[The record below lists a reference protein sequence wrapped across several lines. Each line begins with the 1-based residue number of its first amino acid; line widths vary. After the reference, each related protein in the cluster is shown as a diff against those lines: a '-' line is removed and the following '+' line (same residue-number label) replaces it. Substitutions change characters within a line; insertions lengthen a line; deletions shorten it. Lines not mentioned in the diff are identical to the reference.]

1 MRNKLWKRQFLGFRK
16 DRILGSTSEERT
28 IILGLEPGR
37 TGRLQEMLQLL
48 LDFECWIS
56 HWSVISTDGGK
67 KSEDVKTS
75 KWRNKIWEIIFKM
88 WLFQSICQARPLLF
102 CLSTTI
108 IHRYLYLY
116 YSSSSQILNCFK
128 PRIHNFLLINNG
140 LNILKKKFWRYF

>member
-1 MRNKLWKRQFLGFRK
+1 MHMRNKLWKRQFLGFRK

-56 HWSVISTDGGK
+56 HWSVISKDGRK

-75 KWRNKIWEIIFKM
+75 KWRNEISEIIFKTR
-88 WLFQSICQARPLLF
+88 LFQSIRQARPLLF
-102 CLSTTI
+102 CLSTTV

-116 YSSSSQILNCFK
+116 YSSSWPDLWEVNLETRGTEQSPI
-128 PRIHNFLLINNG
+128 
-140 LNILKKKFWRYF
+140 